1 MDDNNSHTPDGGICT
16 YLSLKALLY
25 PLYGKASFYQTEIL
39 WLCAGGDDGD
49 DSVNDSVNEGV
60 NGPVNGPVNGSVKSL
75 SESLKQL
82 YIVVCENQG
91 LNTKQIAE
99 LLGRPATTV
108 KKQLTTLRKKALI
121 EHRDS
126 DKTGGYYPVWE
137 EGERI
142 TIKN

>member
-1 MDDNNSHTPDGGICT
+1 MEKRGSGLRRIINET
-16 YLSLKALLY
+16 KAL
-25 PLYGKASFYQTEIL
+25 
-39 WLCAGGDDGD
+39 DGYKD
-49 DSVNDSVNEGV
+49 ELKPVFKSTTSQFMTTIYSTQYKRSEL
-60 NGPVNGPVNGSVKSL
+60 NGPVNGPVKDPVYGPVKGL

-99 LLGRPATTV
+99 LLGRPVTTV

-126 DKTGGYYPVWE
+126 DKTGGYYKI
-137 EGERI
+137 R
-142 TIKN
+142 ND

>member
-1 MDDNNSHTPDGGICT
+1 MSTAVYDDRVYACKAQGVPEPEYEVNGGFVRIVFRRAT
-16 YLSLKALLY
+16 
-25 PLYGKASFYQTEIL
+25 GKT
-39 WLCAGGDDGD
+39 D
-49 DSVNDSVNEGV
+49 EGV
-60 NGPVNGPVNGSVKSL
+60 NGPINGPVNGPVNGSVKSL
-75 SESLKQL
+75 SESLKQF

-126 DKTGGYYPVWE
+126 DKTGGYYPV
-137 EGERI
+137 
-142 TIKN
+142 

>member
-1 MDDNNSHTPDGGICT
+1 MPEPEYEVNGGFVRIVFRR
-16 YLSLKALLY
+16 A
-25 PLYGKASFYQTEIL
+25 TEKTDE
-39 WLCAGGDDGD
+39 G
-49 DSVNDSVNEGV
+49 VNDRRNDWV
-60 NGPVNGPVNGSVKSL
+60 NGPVNGPVNGSVNGSVKSL

-126 DKTGGYYPVWE
+126 DKTGGYYPV
-137 EGERI
+137 
-142 TIKN
+142 